1 MAAEGE
7 EVEAS
12 ARRGFC
18 CAIFLH
24 DARLAAM
31 EDGAMQVL
39 AELAA
44 LMKTL
49 TAASAAV
56 ELVIPLSYF
65 LCMKIISSL
74 NFVWFFCFR
83 CMILA

>member
-1 MAAEGE
+1 MERE

-12 ARRGFC
+12 TMCGFC

-24 DARLAAM
+24 DACQAAM

-49 TAASAAV
+49 TAATAAV

-65 LCMKIISSL
+65 LCMKIISSS
-74 NFVWFFCFR
+74 NFVWFFCFT
-83 CMILA
+83 LHGSLV